1 MISCLDD
8 DKLVSLGLAVNWDGD
23 MLQHLLQCA
32 NCKEQLK
39 QMGDICEIASVTREP
54 RPGFVDEVMN
64 HLTSDLPED
73 TSTETV
79 SRWLQ
84 VLNPL
89 LAAVTALGVV
99 QMAAAQSSLQMG
111 PQVLIIPVVVAAST
125 LWWNRKHGEKVQVA

>member
-1 MISCLDD
+1 MTPCLDD
-8 DKLVSLGLAVNWDGD
+8 DTLVSLATAVNWDGD

-32 NCKEQLK
+32 NCQEQLK
-39 QMGDICEIASVTREP
+39 QIGDIREIASVTREP

-99 QMAAAQSSLQMG
+99 QMAAAESSLQMG
-111 PQVLIIPVVVAAST
+111 PQVLIIPVVVAATT

>member
-64 HLTSDLPED
+64 HVTSDLPED

-89 LAAVTALGVV
+89 LAAVTAFGVV

-111 PQVLIIPVVVAAST
+111 PQVLIIPVVVAATT